1 LVTQFYIKA
10 RPFPRAFEWAQ
21 ILVEEFA
28 CQGDLER
35 ELGLPVLPMN
45 DRSKIVLEDSQIG
58 FIKFIALGLFE
69 SIHGYMQDLSFPVEH
84 IKKNLSVWEERKKE
98 LIDKEHE
105 IIEETTIVQSATTI
119 GKL

>member
-1 LVTQFYIKA
+1 MVTQFDIKA

-69 SIHGYMQDLSFPVEH
+69 SIHGYMQ
-84 IKKNLSVWEERKKE
+84 
-98 LIDKEHE
+98 
-105 IIEETTIVQSATTI
+105 
-119 GKL
+119 GKVDCHGNMDDHLNFNF